1 MRISVK
7 NVSKSYN
14 GEKVLKNVSFD
25 VEQGEFLAI
34 MGKSGS
40 GKSTLLNIIGGFL
53 SPDEGEALWNDE
65 NPINFSNNELAN
77 KRCSDIG
84 FVFQSFGLISTLTA
98 RENAILPLSLA
109 KKLNE
114 ESIKYLNFL
123 AKRLEVEGFLDK
135 YPNQLSGGQ
144 CQRVSILRALAYK
157 PNVIILD
164 EPTGALDTV
173 TEEKV
178 MELLLEI
185 NDNLKTTI
193 ILVTHSNK
201 VASHA
206 RKVILIKDGQI
217 DK

>member
-14 GEKVLKNVSFD
+14 GEKVLKNVSFE
-25 VEQGEFLAI
+25 VEKGEFLAI

-53 SPDEGEALWNDE
+53 HADEGEVLWDNE
-65 NPINFSNNELAN
+65 NPINFSNNEIAN
-77 KRCSDIG
+77 KRCSEIG

-98 RENAILPLSLA
+98 RENAILPLSLG
-109 KKLNE
+109 KKLTE
-114 ESIKYLNFL
+114 ESIEYLNLL
-123 AKRLEVEGFLDK
+123 AKSLEIDAFLDK
-135 YPNQLSGGQ
+135 YPSQLSGGQ

-157 PNVIILD
+157 PDVVILD

-178 MELLLEI
+178 MKLLLEV
-185 NDNLKTTI
+185 NYKYKTTF

-206 RKVILIKDGQI
+206 RKVLLIKDGQI